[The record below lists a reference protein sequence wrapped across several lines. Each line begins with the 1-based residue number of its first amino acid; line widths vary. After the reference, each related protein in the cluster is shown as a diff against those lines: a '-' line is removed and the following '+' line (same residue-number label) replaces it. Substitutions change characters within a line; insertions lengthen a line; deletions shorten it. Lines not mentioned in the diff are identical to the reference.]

1 MGLNEGRYC
10 TMIEQPD
17 TERLIYRARL
27 CMEEERHDLALVA
40 LEEISSDNPE
50 KRREIAY
57 LSAWC
62 HARLEHWND
71 ALRLLSSLYTPSI
84 IEDNW
89 NDANHNERERHPFYL
104 LSLGNPPLTLSLYQP
119 PPQHYTQSLPILS
132 LLPT

>member
-1 MGLNEGRYC
+1 MGFTEGRHD

-17 TERLIYRARL
+17 TERLIFRARL
-27 CMEEERHDLALVA
+27 WMEEGRDDLALAA

-62 HARLEHWND
+62 HAHLEHWTD
-71 ALRLLSSLYTPSI
+71 TQRLLSPLYTPGS

-89 NDANHNERERHPFYL
+89 NDTNYNERERRAFYL
-104 LSLGNPPLTLSLYQP
+104 
-119 PPQHYTQSLPILS
+119 
-132 LLPT
+132 